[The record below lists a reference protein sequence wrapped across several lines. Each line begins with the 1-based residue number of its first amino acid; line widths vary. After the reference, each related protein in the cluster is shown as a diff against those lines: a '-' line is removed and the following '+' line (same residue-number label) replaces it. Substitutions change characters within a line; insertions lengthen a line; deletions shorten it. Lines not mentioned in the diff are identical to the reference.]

1 MTAMTD
7 SDKAFYDAWTTILG
21 WMREYAASHEGVEF
35 VVQGDYPDYIY
46 RMERPYDLPTTV
58 MSASLSDPEDNPVL
72 LLYASP
78 RTVIFKE
85 IVVHPFETHV
95 YRKLKLGADGTS
107 MVEGKRVFDR
117 GRLVAL
123 ADDLFGNTVVA

>member
-1 MTAMTD
+1 MTD
-7 SDKAFYDAWTTILG
+7 SDKAFYDAWTKILD

-35 VVQGDYPDYIY
+35 VKQGDFPDYIY

-58 MSASLSDPEDNPVL
+58 MSASLSDLEGNPVL

-85 IVVHPFETHV
+85 IVVHPFATHV
-95 YRKLKLGADGTS
+95 YRKLKLGPDGAS

-117 GRLVAL
+117 DRLLAL
-123 ADDLFGNTVVA
+123 ADDLFGFAIVA